1 MAQDPKKP
9 APATGASAPAAQPPN
24 ISSAEVDALLDKG
37 KEGAASGTPQPYDLV
52 ARDKIVRGRMPV
64 LDRLNERWVTEF
76 QRKLTDLIRQ
86 PVEVSLQQVQLA
98 PYGDWLA
105 GQPMP
110 TSLNLC
116 TVKPWPRSALVAV
129 EGKLLFSLVE
139 KYYGG
144 GSAKAA
150 AAKPAAPTARET
162 LTPSEQRLN
171 KIIVDLLTDQF
182 RRAFAPVATLEFQ
195 HAQTEINPNYVNM
208 ATPSETMVVTRVE
221 VTLGQVGGGVTLV
234 LPLSSFEPVRD
245 KLAEGLKTV
254 SAESRQ
260 RWNKSLRAQL
270 ENAQLE
276 LTSVFVEC
284 EITMRELLQMKPGDV
299 LPIEMPKTALLRAG
313 PRPLLRGKFGRS
325 RGYNAVSVLEAV
337 KSLGPNIEESSR

>member
-1 MAQDPKKP
+1 MAEESQQNPQ
-9 APATGASAPAAQPPN
+9 AAGQSAAAGARAD
-24 ISSAEVDALLDKG
+24 ITSAEVDALLDKN
-37 KEGAASGTPQPYDLV
+37 KSAAPSGTPQPYDLV

-144 GSAKAA
+144 GAANLKA
-150 AAKPAAPTARET
+150 AAPTARET

-208 ATPSETMVVTRVE
+208 GTPSETMVVTRVE

-254 SAESRQ
+254 SPESRQ

-276 LTSVFVEC
+276 LTSVFVET
-284 EITMRELLQMKPGDV
+284 EITLRELLQMKPGDV

>member
-1 MAQDPKKP
+1 MAEAPKENS
-9 APATGASAPAAQPPN
+9 AAGQSAAAGARAD
-24 ISSAEVDALLDKG
+24 ITSAEVDALLDKN
-37 KEGAASGTPQPYDLV
+37 KDAAPAGTPQPYDLV

-105 GQPMP
+105 AQPMP

-129 EGKLLFSLVE
+129 EGKLLFALVE

-144 GSAKAA
+144 GAAKA

-195 HAQTEINPNYVNM
+195 HAQTETNPNYVNM

-221 VTLGQVGGGVTLV
+221 ITLGQAGGGVTLV

-260 RWNKSLRAQL
+260 RWHKSLRAQL

-276 LTSVFVEC
+276 LTTVFVET
-284 EITMRELLQMKPGDV
+284 EITLRELLQMKPGDV

>member
-1 MAQDPKKP
+1 MAQQPNQNP
-9 APATGASAPAAQPPN
+9 PAAGARAD
-24 ISSAEVDALLDKG
+24 ITSAEVDALLDKN
-37 KEGAASGTPQPYDLV
+37 KDAAASGTPQPYDLV

-76 QRKLTDLIRQ
+76 QRKLTELIRQ

-105 GQPMP
+105 AQPMP

-129 EGKLLFSLVE
+129 EGKLLFALVE

-144 GSAKAA
+144 GAAKP
-150 AAKPAAPTARET
+150 AAKPAAPVARET

-221 VTLGQVGGGVTLV
+221 ITLGQVGGGVTLV

-254 SAESRQ
+254 SPESRQ
-260 RWNKSLRAQL
+260 RWHKSLRAQL

-276 LTSVFVEC
+276 LTSVFIET
-284 EITMRELLQMKPGDV
+284 EITLRELLQMKPGDV

>member
-1 MAQDPKKP
+1 MAQEPGEKR
-9 APATGASAPAAQPPN
+9 PAAGQSAAAGARAD
-24 ISSAEVDALLDKG
+24 ITSAEVDALLDKS
-37 KEGAASGTPQPYDLV
+37 KDAVPSGTPQPYDLV

-76 QRKLTDLIRQ
+76 QRKLTELIRQ

-129 EGKLLFSLVE
+129 EGKLLFALVE

-144 GSAKAA
+144 GAAKP
-150 AAKPAAPTARET
+150 AAKPAAPIARES

-254 SAESRQ
+254 SPESRQ
-260 RWNKSLRAQL
+260 RWNKSLRSQL

-276 LTSVFVEC
+276 LTTVFVEC
-284 EITMRELLQMKPGDV
+284 EITLRELLQMKPGDV

>member
-1 MAQDPKKP
+1 MAQEPKQ
-9 APATGASAPAAQPPN
+9 TAPAAQSPAAGARSD
-24 ISSAEVDALLDKG
+24 ITSAEVDALLDK
-37 KEGAASGTPQPYDLV
+37 KDAAVPAGTPQPYDLV

-64 LDRLNERWVTEF
+64 LDRLNERWVTDF

-129 EGKLLFSLVE
+129 EGKLLFALVE

-144 GSAKAA
+144 G
-150 AAKPAAPTARET
+150 AAKPAGAKQAAPTARET

-171 KIIVDLLTDQF
+171 KILVDLLTDQF

-221 VTLGQVGGGVTLV
+221 ITLGQTGGGVTLV

-254 SAESRQ
+254 SPESRQ
-260 RWNKSLRAQL
+260 RWHKSLRTQL

-276 LTSVFVEC
+276 LTSVFVET
-284 EITMRELLQMKPGDV
+284 EITLRELLQMKPGDV
-299 LPIEMPKTALLRAG
+299 LPIEMPKTATLRAG

>member
-1 MAQDPKKP
+1 MAQEPNP
-9 APATGASAPAAQPPN
+9 TPPAAGPSAAAGARAD
-24 ISSAEVDALLDKG
+24 ITSAEVDALLEKKDT
-37 KEGAASGTPQPYDLV
+37 AVPAGTPQPYDLV

-64 LDRLNERWVTEF
+64 LDRLNERWVSDF

-116 TVKPWPRSALVAV
+116 SVKPWPRSALVAV
-129 EGKLLFSLVE
+129 EGKLLFALVE
-139 KYYGG
+139 KYY
-144 GSAKAA
+144 
-150 AAKPAAPTARET
+150 
-162 LTPSEQRLN
+162 
-171 KIIVDLLTDQF
+171 
-182 RRAFAPVATLEFQ
+182 
-195 HAQTEINPNYVNM
+195 
-208 ATPSETMVVTRVE
+208 
-221 VTLGQVGGGVTLV
+221 GGGVTLV

-254 SAESRQ
+254 SPESRQ
-260 RWNKSLRAQL
+260 RWHKSLRSQL

-276 LTSVFVEC
+276 LTSVFVET
-284 EITMRELLQMKPGDV
+284 EITLRELLQMKPGDV
-299 LPIEMPKTALLRAG
+299 LPIEMPKTATLRAG

>member
-1 MAQDPKKP
+1 MAQEPKES
-9 APATGASAPAAQPPN
+9 TPAAGETVAAGARPD
-24 ISSAEVDALLDKG
+24 ITSAEVDALLDKN
-37 KEGAASGTPQPYDLV
+37 KDAAPSGMPQPYDLV

-129 EGKLLFSLVE
+129 EGKLLFALVE

-144 GSAKAA
+144 GAAKQPT
-150 AAKPAAPTARET
+150 KPAAPAARET

-254 SAESRQ
+254 SPESRQ